1 MPTQTQATH
10 THTHIHMCMHTFIY
24 DVHLGTMGDLYAYI
38 CARVC
43 EYEICMYTYIHMRS
57 RDLSHPQKHTR
68 YCHTQTHTRYYQ
80 ELGSAAYVESCLLI
94 RGMFSSRSHTHT
106 PTHTHTHTNTHT
118 HTHAQRAR
126 THSLNSVRA
135 HAGTYTH
142 ACMHTNLGLHIYIRT
157 HTHVGGCVTGGS
169 LNKPQ

>member
-1 MPTQTQATH
+1 
-10 THTHIHMCMHTFIY
+10 
-24 DVHLGTMGDLYAYI
+24 MGDLYAYI

-118 HTHAQRAR
+118 HTRTAR
-126 THSLNSVRA
+126 THTLTQQCTRA
-135 HAGTYTH
+135 RRHLHT
-142 ACMHTNLGLHIYIRT
+142 CMHAHKLGFAHI
-157 HTHVGGCVTGGS
+157 HTHSHSCWWVRDRRIPEQTAMIITLAMSFYLMRTGIVGF
-169 LNKPQ
+169 